1 MTHNPDPGPPQTQRK
16 PGAASDVAALPAGQ
30 RVFEYQVEKVLGFGG
45 FGITYLAHD
54 VNLQLPVAIKEYFP
68 ADLAVR
74 GVDQAVRTRSA
85 DSTAQFD
92 WGLERFIEE
101 ARALASFRHP
111 NIVRVLRYFKE
122 HGTAYIVMEYES
134 GDPLKH
140 WLADH
145 PGLGQG
151 SLLQIVFPLLDGLEA
166 VHKLNF
172 LHRDIKPDNIYMRAD
187 GTPVLL
193 DFGAA
198 RRVTGAQDMTNI
210 VSPGF
215 APFEQYHSKGN
226 QGPWTDLYSLGAVMY
241 WMATGRKP
249 LEAASRVRVDDMPKA
264 FGNASTAV
272 FGDAL
277 LHAIDWAMTP
287 DETLRP
293 QNVAAFRK
301 MLQEAQRN
309 GVQVGVGGA
318 TTHRL
323 AHVDGGV
330 LSNSQPVDAVLAFVA
345 HSQSVP
351 VSNAEAMRKNVLGTI
366 MFMDLVSYSTYSL
379 DQQVLMKALFNELIA
394 KAIAGVKESS
404 RIMLDTGDGAAICF
418 LGDPEEA
425 LQSALLMRDLL
436 VHKYGKKMSMRVGLH
451 LGPIRMMMDI
461 NNRVNVV
468 GDGINVAQ
476 RVMDFSKPN
485 QIVVSRA
492 YYDVISQISD
502 NAANLFSYIGP
513 HTDKHQRRHEIY
525 TVLDRTMPTPPLT
538 VPADQA
544 FESTRTVTPAEL
556 VTADAALEVE
566 TALARIIGPLAHVLV
581 KKALPRATN
590 VQSLRDV
597 LAVSI
602 PDALARESFVR
613 GPSPSRPVSPST
625 AISSVPRSGFSRP
638 FESRSE
644 TRGEPRSDSMKV
656 LTVNAE
662 QQAVLEKALGQYLGP
677 LARTLVRRELARQ
690 LSFNTLLQALADHI
704 DKPDEKTKFLA
715 SCGRVFGK
723 G

>member
-1 MTHNPDPGPPQTQRK
+1 MSAAHPP
-16 PGAASDVAALPAGQ
+16 DVAALLPGKT
-30 RVFEYQVEKVLGFGG
+30 VFEYQIEKVLGGGG

-54 VNLQLPVAIKEYFP
+54 INLQLKVAIKEYFP

-74 GVDQAVRTRSA
+74 AADHSVGMRSA
-85 DSTAQFD
+85 ESATQFE
-92 WGLERFIEE
+92 WGLERFIDE

-122 HGTAYIVMEYES
+122 NGTAYIVMEYES
-134 GDPLKH
+134 GEPLKH
-140 WLADH
+140 WFAHQHDFN
-145 PGLGQG
+145 QK
-151 SLLQIVFPLLDGLEA
+151 SLLNIVYPLLDGLEA
-166 VHKLNF
+166 VHKLKF

-249 LEAASRVRVDDMPKA
+249 LESASRVRDDDMPKA
-264 FGNASTAV
+264 QGNASTQA
-272 FGDAL
+272 FGDAVL
-277 LHAIDWAMTP
+277 RAIDWALTP
-287 DETLRP
+287 DEKLRP

-301 MLQEAQRN
+301 VLQEAEQQ
-309 GVQVGVGGA
+309 GPQSVGGGN
-318 TTHRL
+318 THRL
-323 AHVDGGV
+323 ADGTQGA
-330 LSNSQPVDAVLAFVA
+330 SHAADAVMAFVA
-345 HSQSVP
+345 NSQSVP
-351 VSNAEAMRKNVLGTI
+351 LNHSEAMRKNVLGTI

-379 DQQVLMKALFNELIA
+379 DQQVVLKALFNELIS

-404 RIMLDTGDGAAICF
+404 RIVLDTGDGAAICF

-436 VHKYGKKMSMRVGLH
+436 VQKYGKKLSMRVGLH
-451 LGPIRMMMDI
+451 LGPIRMMLDI

-476 RVMDFSKPN
+476 RVMDFSRAN

-502 NAANLFSYIGP
+502 NSASHFSYLGAR
-513 HTDKHQRRHEIY
+513 TDKHQRNHEIY
-525 TVLDRTMPTPPLT
+525 AVLDR
-538 VPADQA
+538 AAHAAAQ
-544 FESTRTVTPAEL
+544 VTPIDLNFEPTRL
-556 VTADAALEVE
+556 VSAVEAITPEVALEIE

-581 KKALPRATN
+581 KKALPRATDP
-590 VQSLRDV
+590 QSLREA

-602 PDALARESFVR
+602 PDAIARDAFLRAQTLSRPLSVPMPNSGTTSR
-613 GPSPSRPVSPST
+613 SGPS
-625 AISSVPRSGFSRP
+625 
-638 FESRSE
+638 SRSAT
-644 TRGEPRSDSMKV
+644 TRAPEPQSESMKI
-656 LTVNAE
+656 LAVNAE
-662 QQAVLEKALGQYLGP
+662 QQAVLEKALSQYLGP
-677 LARTLVRRELARQ
+677 LSKTLVRREVARQ
-690 LSFNTLLQALADHI
+690 LSFNTLLQALAAHI
-704 DKPDEKTKFLA
+704 DKPEERARFLA
-715 SCGRVFGK
+715 IANK
-723 G
+723 L

>member
-1 MTHNPDPGPPQTQRK
+1 MTPTPDLRPPQPPPERK
-16 PGAASDVAALPAGQ
+16 SSAPTDVAALLPGQ
-30 RVFEYQVEKVLGFGG
+30 TVFEYRIEKVLGGGG

-54 VNLQLPVAIKEYFP
+54 INLQLPVAIKEYFP

-74 GVDQAVRTRSA
+74 GTDDSVRMRSA
-85 DSTAQFD
+85 DGAAQFE
-92 WGLERFIEE
+92 WGLERFIDE

-140 WLADH
+140 WLAAH
-145 PGLGQG
+145 PGLSQQ

-198 RRVTGAQDMTNI
+198 RRVTGAQEMTNI

-249 LEAASRVRVDDMPKA
+249 MEAASRVRTDDMPKA
-264 FGNASTAV
+264 YGNASAVV

-277 LHAIDWAMTP
+277 LRAIDWALTP
-287 DETLRP
+287 DETQRP

-301 MLQEAQRN
+301 VLQEAQRI
-309 GVQVGVGGA
+309 GAQTMEGG

-323 AHVDGGV
+323 AEAGSPTAHPG
-330 LSNSQPVDAVLAFVA
+330 DAVLAFVA

-351 VSNAEAMRKNVLGTI
+351 VSNVEAMRKNVLSTI
-366 MFMDLVSYSTYSL
+366 MFMDLVSYSTYSM
-379 DQQVLMKALFNELIA
+379 DQQVLIKALFNELIG

-436 VHKYGKKMSMRVGLH
+436 VHKYGKKLSIRVGLH
-451 LGPIRMMMDI
+451 LGPIRMVMDI

-476 RVMDFSKPN
+476 RVMDFSQPN
-485 QIVVSRA
+485 VIMVSRA
-492 YYDVISQISD
+492 YYDVISQIS
-502 NAANLFSYIGP
+502 NTGASMFNYLGP
-513 HTDKHQRRHEIY
+513 HTDKHQRIHEIY
-525 TVLDRTMPTPPLT
+525 AVIDRSAQAAKGGAPSDT
-538 VPADQA
+538 A
-544 FESTRTVTPAEL
+544 FEPTRAVASAEL
-556 VTADAALEVE
+556 VTPEAALEIE

-581 KKALPRATN
+581 KKALPRATDA
-590 VQSLRDV
+590 QSLRDA

-602 PDALARESFVR
+602 PDALARDGFLRAQSLSR
-613 GPSPSRPVSPST
+613 PLSPSGT
-625 AISSVPRSGFSRP
+625 TSGFSRTGVGRP
-638 FESRSE
+638 SELRSE
-644 TRGEPRSDSMKV
+644 FRSEVRSDSMKV
-656 LTVNAE
+656 LAVNAE
-662 QQAVLEKALGQYLGP
+662 QQAVLERTLGLYLGP
-677 LARTLVRRELARQ
+677 LAKTLVRREVARQ
-690 LSFNTLLQALADHI
+690 LTFNTLLQALADHI
-704 DKPDEKTKFLA
+704 DKPDERAKFLA
-715 SCGRVFGK
+715 NASKLSGK
-723 G
+723 P

>member
-1 MTHNPDPGPPQTQRK
+1 MSQTPELGAQPPKRK
-16 PGAASDVAALPAGQ
+16 PGASSEGVALPAGQ
-30 RVFEYQVEKVLGFGG
+30 TVFEYQIEKVLGGGG

-54 VNLQLPVAIKEYFP
+54 INLQLPVAIKEYFP

-74 GVDQAVRTRSA
+74 GADQSVRPRSA

-145 PGLGQG
+145 PGLSQS

-241 WMATGRKP
+241 WMTTGRKP

-264 FGNASTAV
+264 FGNASTAA
-272 FGDAL
+272 FGDVL
-277 LHAIDWAMTP
+277 LRAIDWAMAP

-301 MLQEAQRN
+301 MLQEAQRI
-309 GVQVGVGGA
+309 GTQAGAIGGA
-318 TTHRL
+318 TTHRM
-323 AHVDGGV
+323 ADGAV
-330 LSNSQPVDAVLAFVA
+330 PSSSQPVDSVLAFVA

-351 VSNAEAMRKNVLGTI
+351 VSNADAMRKNVLGTI

-379 DQQVLMKALFNELIA
+379 DQQVLMKALFNELIG

-451 LGPIRMMMDI
+451 LGPIRMVMDI
-461 NNRVNVV
+461 NNRVNVL

-492 YYDVISQISD
+492 YYDVIS
-502 NAANLFSYIGP
+502 
-513 HTDKHQRRHEIY
+513 
-525 TVLDRTMPTPPLT
+525 
-538 VPADQA
+538 
-544 FESTRTVTPAEL
+544 
-556 VTADAALEVE
+556 
-566 TALARIIGPLAHVLV
+566 
-581 KKALPRATN
+581 
-590 VQSLRDV
+590 
-597 LAVSI
+597 
-602 PDALARESFVR
+602 
-613 GPSPSRPVSPST
+613 
-625 AISSVPRSGFSRP
+625 
-638 FESRSE
+638 
-644 TRGEPRSDSMKV
+644 
-656 LTVNAE
+656 
-662 QQAVLEKALGQYLGP
+662 
-677 LARTLVRRELARQ
+677 
-690 LSFNTLLQALADHI
+690 
-704 DKPDEKTKFLA
+704 
-715 SCGRVFGK
+715 
-723 G
+723 

>member
-1 MTHNPDPGPPQTQRK
+1 MSTPQAPGPTPPRKAAVPADGVALSPGQT
-16 PGAASDVAALPAGQ
+16 VL
-30 RVFEYQVEKVLGFGG
+30 EYQIEKVLGGGG

-68 ADLAVR
+68 AELAVR
-74 GVDQAVRTRSA
+74 GTDHSVGMRSS
-85 DSTAQFD
+85 DSAAQFQ

-134 GDPLKH
+134 GDPLKR

-145 PGLGQG
+145 PGLSQQ

-166 VHKLNF
+166 VHKLHF

-198 RRVTGAQDMTNI
+198 RRLTGTQDLTNI

-249 LEAASRVRVDDMPKA
+249 LEAAARVRDDDMPKA

-272 FGDAL
+272 FGDVL
-277 LHAIDWAMTP
+277 LRAIDWAMTP

-301 MLQEAQRN
+301 MLQEAQRIGTQN
-309 GVQVGVGGA
+309 AQGFA
-318 TTHRL
+318 THRL
-323 AHVDGGV
+323 ADGAAPG
-330 LSNSQPVDAVLAFVA
+330 NSQPADAVLAFVA

-351 VSNAEAMRKNVLGTI
+351 VSNADAMRKNVLGTI

-485 QIVVSRA
+485 QVVVSRA

-502 NAANLFSYIGP
+502 NAAKLFSYLGP
-513 HTDKHQRRHEIY
+513 HTDKHQRQHEIY
-525 TVLDRTMPTPPLT
+525 AVLDRDTSLAHAALPT
-538 VPADQA
+538 DQTFA
-544 FESTRTVTPAEL
+544 STRTVTPAEL
-556 VTADAALEVE
+556 MTAEAALEVE

-581 KKALPRATN
+581 KKALPRATDA
-590 VQSLRDV
+590 QSLREA

-613 GPSPSRPVSPST
+613 GPSLSRPVSPSM
-625 AISSVPRSGFSRP
+625 AISGFPRSGVSRP
-638 FESRSE
+638 SEFRSEGRSE
-644 TRGEPRSDSMKV
+644 TRSDSMKV
-656 LTVNAE
+656 LAVNAE

-677 LARTLVRRELARQ
+677 LAKTLVRREVARQ

-704 DKPDEKTKFLA
+704 DKPDEKAKFLA
-715 SCGRVFGK
+715 SGK
-723 G
+723 KVSGEG

>member
-1 MTHNPDPGPPQTQRK
+1 M
-16 PGAASDVAALPAGQ
+16 AALLPGQ
-30 RVFEYQVEKVLGFGG
+30 TVFEYKIERVLGGGG

-54 VNLQLPVAIKEYFP
+54 INLQLPVAIKEYFP

-74 GVDQAVRTRSA
+74 GTDLSVRMRSS
-85 DSTAQFD
+85 DSATQFE
-92 WGLERFIEE
+92 WGLERFIDE

-134 GDPLKH
+134 GDPLKY
-140 WLADH
+140 WLAAH
-145 PGLGQG
+145 PGLSQQ

-198 RRVTGAQDMTNI
+198 RRVTGAQEMTNI

-249 LEAASRVRVDDMPKA
+249 MEAASRVRTDEMPKA
-264 FGNASTAV
+264 FGNASTVV

-277 LHAIDWAMTP
+277 LRAIDWALTP
-287 DETLRP
+287 DETQRP

-301 MLQEAQRN
+301 VLQEAQR
-309 GVQVGVGGA
+309 VGAQTTEGGA
-318 TTHRL
+318 TV
-323 AHVDGGV
+323 AHPG
-330 LSNSQPVDAVLAFVA
+330 DAVLAFVA

-351 VSNAEAMRKNVLGTI
+351 LSNAQAMRKNVLGTI
-366 MFMDLVSYSTYSL
+366 MFMDLVSYSTYSM
-379 DQQVLMKALFNELIA
+379 DQQVLLKAMFNELIG
-394 KAIAGVKESS
+394 KAVAGVKESS

-436 VHKYGKKMSMRVGLH
+436 VHKYGRKLSCRVGLH

-461 NNRVNVV
+461 NNRMNVV

-485 QIVVSRA
+485 VIVVSRA

-502 NAANLFSYIGP
+502 NGASLFNYLGP
-513 HTDKHQRRHEIY
+513 HTDKHQRIHEIY
-525 TVLDRTMPTPPLT
+525 AVVDRTTPAAQPGA
-538 VPADQA
+538 VDIA
-544 FESTRTVTPAEL
+544 FEPTRTVTSAEL
-556 VTADAALEVE
+556 ITPDIALEIE

-581 KKALPRATN
+581 KKALPRALDA
-590 VQSLRDV
+590 QSLRDA

-602 PDALARESFVR
+602 PDALARDTFLRAQSL
-613 GPSPSRPVSPST
+613 SRPITTSGTTSGF
-625 AISSVPRSGFSRP
+625 ARSGVSRP
-638 FESRSE
+638 SELRSE
-644 TRGEPRSDSMKV
+644 IRSDVRSEFRSDGRSEVRSDARSESMKV
-656 LTVNAE
+656 LAVNAE
-662 QQAVLEKALGQYLGP
+662 QQAALERTLGQYLGP
-677 LARTLVRRELARQ
+677 LAKTLVRREVARQ
-690 LSFNTLLQALADHI
+690 LTFNTLLQALADHI
-704 DKPDEKTKFLA
+704 DKPDEKAKFIANAKKL
-715 SCGRVFGK
+715 SGG